1 MSRLK
6 RTISAIRVL
15 YLFPHKLGIVVTVC
29 VLTLFGFGVSAMI
42 RNSDLSL
49 VASLH
54 PAQGEHLD
62 QQTLDDLISQGQK
75 SEAFDEA
82 FEHGDELFETQFNAV
97 DGVGA
102 KVGDGQRF
110 SREPRADLKG
120 PGQWANHFPE
130 RVTGPNA
137 QSCNAC
143 HNLPTDDG
151 AGGIAGNVVRDPQHA
166 GTLSKFIHR
175 NTPHTFGGGA
185 VQRLAEEMT
194 EQLHTISDSLKAQ
207 VCAKGGIQVANL
219 VANGVDFGTI
229 KMSRVTS
236 TPCKVSVGTANIR
249 GIDPDLIVRPFQW
262 KGSVAFLRDFN
273 RGAAHNEL
281 GMQAVEIVGEG
292 VDGDFDGVTNEL
304 TVGDMTA
311 LAVYLAAQPRPTTLL
326 ELQAHGLIDPLPGT
340 QVSSIGRGQQ
350 TFAQIGCAGCH
361 VQSMNISNPTFSEPS
376 QDANFRDAVVGPA
389 NASAKIGTGSIAVEF
404 EDANASMITQ
414 LAQGAPR
421 DPLVAV
427 PQASIA
433 GLDPALPVQF
443 DLTKDQPDNQIKD
456 PNGNVVYRLGSL
468 QTDSSGKAIVQLY
481 GDLKR
486 HYMGTGLAERIDEVG
501 TGPATFLTENLW
513 GVGTTAPY
521 LHDGRATTLTEA
533 ILEHGGEAASSRNA
547 FLALSQNQKKD
558 VITFLNNLVLFKME
572 EE

>member
-1 MSRLK
+1 
-6 RTISAIRVL
+6 
-15 YLFPHKLGIVVTVC
+15 
-29 VLTLFGFGVSAMI
+29 
-42 RNSDLSL
+42 
-49 VASLH
+49 
-54 PAQGEHLD
+54 
-62 QQTLDDLISQGQK
+62 
-75 SEAFDEA
+75 
-82 FEHGDELFETQFNAV
+82 
-97 DGVGA
+97 
-102 KVGDGQRF
+102 
-110 SREPRADLKG
+110 
-120 PGQWANHFPE
+120 
-130 RVTGPNA
+130 
-137 QSCNAC
+137 
-143 HNLPTDDG
+143 
-151 AGGIAGNVVRDPQHA
+151 
-166 GTLSKFIHR
+166 
-175 NTPHTFGGGA
+175 
-185 VQRLAEEMT
+185 
-194 EQLHTISDSLKAQ
+194 
-207 VCAKGGIQVANL
+207 
-219 VANGVDFGTI
+219 
-229 KMSRVTS
+229 
-236 TPCKVSVGTANIR
+236 
-249 GIDPDLIVRPFQW
+249 
-262 KGSVAFLRDFN
+262 
-273 RGAAHNEL
+273 
-281 GMQAVEIVGEG
+281 MQAVEIVGDG

-311 LAVYLAAQPRPTTLL
+311 LAVYLAAQPRPTTLT

-361 VQSMNISNPTFSEPS
+361 VQSMTLSNPVFSEPS
-376 QDANFRDAVVGPA
+376 QDPNYRDAVVGAATPK
-389 NASAKIGTGSIAVEF
+389 NAASSIAVEF
-404 EDANASMITQ
+404 EDANASVITQ

-456 PNGNVVYRLGSL
+456 QSGNVVYRLGSL
-468 QTDSSGKAIVQLY
+468 QTDSAGKAIVPLY

-533 ILEHGGEAASSRNA
+533 ILEHGGEASFSRNA

-558 VITFLNNLVLFKME
+558 VINFLNNLVLFKME